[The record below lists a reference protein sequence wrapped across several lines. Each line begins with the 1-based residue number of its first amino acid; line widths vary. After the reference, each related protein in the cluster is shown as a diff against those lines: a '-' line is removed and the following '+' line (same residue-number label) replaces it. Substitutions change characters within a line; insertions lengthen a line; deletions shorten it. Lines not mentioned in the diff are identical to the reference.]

1 VTDQTTASR
10 NDYIACVWIIV
21 LAVCILNGIDTL
33 HNFFGTRKLLRMAQ
47 AKDVALVRS
56 STDPNA
62 NLPLVETFSDALGE
76 GDDSMQCTVCAL

>member
-1 VTDQTTASR
+1 MNDQTTASH

-21 LAVCILNGIDTL
+21 LAACILNGIDTL

-47 AKDVALVRS
+47 AEDVTLLRS

-76 GDDSMQCTVCAL
+76 GDDSMQCAVCAL